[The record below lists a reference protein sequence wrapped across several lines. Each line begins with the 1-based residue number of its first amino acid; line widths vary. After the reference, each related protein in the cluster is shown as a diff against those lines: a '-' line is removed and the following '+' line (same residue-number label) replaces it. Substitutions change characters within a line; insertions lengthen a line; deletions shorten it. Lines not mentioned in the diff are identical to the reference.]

1 MGSDT
6 EAAGRTVEV
15 ETGVDVDE
23 WSHTNDHS
31 TVLEVDM
38 QEWVVTPRQQEGLW
52 RRKREWMLMSGVTPM
67 TTALC
72 WKLTCRSG

>member
-1 MGSDT
+1 MGSHTNDHST
-6 EAAGRTVEV
+6 VLEVDLQEWVVTPRQQEGLHVEV

-38 QEWVVTPRQQEGLW
+38 QEWVVTP
-52 RRKREWMLMSGVTPM
+52 M